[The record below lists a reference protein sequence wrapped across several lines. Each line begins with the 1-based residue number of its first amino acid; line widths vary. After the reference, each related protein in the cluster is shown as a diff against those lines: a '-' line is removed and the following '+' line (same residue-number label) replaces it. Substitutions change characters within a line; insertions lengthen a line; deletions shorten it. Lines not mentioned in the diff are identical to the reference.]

1 MRTDNDNCMTGKCED
16 KKESLNVNGTSDNAI
31 LAQNI
36 EVVECEEQMD
46 WCEASFSPIAN
57 LVQRGCFSRN
67 YTANEWG
74 CTTIENEFS
83 CR

>member
-1 MRTDNDNCMTGKCED
+1 MIAAKWER
-16 KKESLNVNGTSDNAI
+16 TSDNAS

-46 WCEASFSPIAN
+46 WCEASFTPIAN

-67 YTANEWG
+67 YTADEWG
-74 CTTIENEFS
+74 CTAVENEFS